1 MKPALFQNPGMHRTL
16 PLARSLNDRS
26 TTCSELIQR
35 MIPLLR
41 VSLAPFAGFFVRPW
55 KSVRTSPGQRLC
67 TLMPRPLT
75 SMAID
80 SARLFRK
87 AFVAQY
93 TALLGRG
100 EKSCERCDG
109 DDRAFPA
116 RDHPEVVIGRGLSE
130 GEPAAVAGIAHQDVD
145 PLELL
150 DPPDQA
156 REIPL
161 V

>member
-100 EKSCERCDG
+100 KKAASDATATIVPSP
-109 DDRAFPA
+109 RATILRWSSVGA
-116 RDHPEVVIGRGLSE
+116 CLK
-130 GEPAAVAGIAHQDVD
+130 AN
-145 PLELL
+145 PL
-150 DPPDQA
+150 P
-156 REIPL
+156 
-161 V
+161 